1 MKTETK
7 AVNVTEPEAVISD
20 IIEVS
25 ATENVVEAEEAVES
39 ETELKDVNVVEKA
52 EVNKIVVGEVDT
64 E

>member
-1 MKTETK
+1 M
-7 AVNVTEPEAVISD
+7 
-20 IIEVS
+20 S